1 MKLKLF
7 AFLILTI
14 FAFSDSQLSFLHAQD
29 TAFTYQGRL
38 DVSGSPANQ
47 SYDLTFALFSVS
59 SGPGQIGSTIIS
71 LSTPVSNGLFT
82 VTLDFGNQ
90 FLGAARW
97 LEIGV
102 RTNGGSAFTTLT
114 PRQPLTASP
123 YALYAPNAGTAAS
136 ASSVSAANITGTLP
150 LTQLPSTVLTN
161 GQTGVTIAGTFVGN
175 GSGIT
180 NLSLAANSGGA
191 IQTLGSYFFNPSP
204 SVGGYQRAVIATDI
218 NADGKLDL
226 ISATEGA
233 DTVAVLTN
241 TGSGSFVLSGSYAV
255 GSLPCSVVAVDVN
268 GDNKKDLVCANRGS
282 STVSVLLNNGTGNF
296 TVTSSPG
303 VGAIGPLSIA
313 AGDVNGDGKADI
325 VSANYTGNSLS
336 VLTNN
341 AAGSFVLATTLPLE
355 GHAYS
360 IATADVN
367 ADGNLDL
374 IGAVPDFGKLVIFT
388 NSGSGV
394 FNQASTPFSKGD
406 PQCVMGAGVDA
417 DGKIDLV
424 TANVSANVLKVLTNN
439 GSGVFTLAASPGVG
453 RFPEAVSTADVNGDG
468 KLDLISA
475 NSGTN
480 TLSVLTNAGNGSYVL
495 DSTVTI
501 GTTGINP
508 YGVTS
513 GDFNGDGR
521 LDFVSANVGA
531 STLSVVLNYVG
542 LYFNGAFTGD
552 GAGLTGLNA
561 ANLTGTINT
570 AQIPNLDASKITS
583 GTIADTR
590 LSTNVALR
598 NGGNAFNGNQTIA
611 GTLGV
616 GTTLPQGTLHVY
628 SANNPTVVRVQ
639 STGTPGA
646 ARLEFVS
653 NPQGDVNEWRPG
665 YIESTDSGGFTGGL
679 TFNVNGTGAGNKFG
693 AVEVMRIQ
701 NGRVGIGTNNPQSAL
716 QVVGTVTATAFNPPS
731 DRNLKE
737 NFTPVSPREV
747 LEKVTALAITRWNFK
762 GDTGTPHVGP
772 MAQDFHAAFRLGTDD
787 RHIAT
792 VDADGVALAA
802 IQGLNQKVEE
812 KEARIKELEQRL
824 EKLEQRL
831 NEKVGGR

>member
-7 AFLILTI
+7 AFLILPL
-14 FAFSDSQLSFLHAQD
+14 FAFFSPQLSSLRAQD

-38 DVSGSPANQ
+38 NDSGSSANQ
-47 SYDLTFALFSVS
+47 SYDLTFALFNVS
-59 SGPGQIGSTIIS
+59 SGPGQIGTTITK
-71 LSTPVSNGLFT
+71 LNTAVSNGLFT

-90 FLGAARW
+90 FSGTARW

-161 GQTGVTIAGTFVGN
+161 GQTGVTITGTFVGN
-175 GSGIT
+175 GGGIT

-191 IQTLGSYFFNPSP
+191 IQTLGNYFLSSSP
-204 SVGGYQRAVIATDI
+204 SVGGYQKSVAATDV
-218 NADGKLDL
+218 NGDGKVDL
-226 ISATEGA
+226 ISANEGM

-241 TGSGSFVLSGSYAV
+241 TGSGSFVLSGSYLV
-255 GSLPCSVVAVDVN
+255 GSLPQSVVAADVN
-268 GDNKKDLVCANRGS
+268 GDGKKDLICANRGS
-282 STVSVLLNNGTGNF
+282 GTVSVLMNNGSGSF

-303 VGAIGPLSIA
+303 VGATSPNSVA
-313 AGDVNGDGKADI
+313 SGDVNGDGKAD
-325 VSANYTGNSLS
+325 VVTANYLGNSLS

-341 AAGSFVLATTLPLE
+341 GTGAFGVAGVLTLE
-355 GHAYS
+355 GHGYS
-360 IATADVN
+360 IAIADVN

-388 NSGSGV
+388 NNGSGL
-394 FNQASTPFSKGD
+394 FTQASTPFSTGD
-406 PQCVMGAGVDA
+406 PHCVIAADLNA
-417 DGKIDLV
+417 DGKMDLV
-424 TANVSANVLKVLTNN
+424 TANVTINALKVLTNN
-439 GSGVFTLAASPGVG
+439 GSGIFTLASSPAVG
-453 RFPEAVSTADVNGDG
+453 RSPESVTATDVNGDG

-475 NSGTN
+475 NSLTN
-480 TLSVLTNAGNGSYVL
+480 TLSVLTNVGNGNFAL
-495 DSTVTI
+495 DTTVTI
-501 GTTGINP
+501 GIVGANP
-508 YGVTS
+508 SCVAAA
-513 GDFNGDGR
+513 DLNGDGR
-521 LDFVSANVGA
+521 LDLASANTMN
-531 STLSVVLNYVG
+531 TLSVVFNYVG
-542 LYFNGAFTGD
+542 FYFNGAFTGD

-561 ANLTGTINT
+561 ANLTGTLNT

-583 GTIADTR
+583 GIIADAR
-590 LSTNVALR
+590 LSSNVALR
-598 NGGNAFNGNQTIA
+598 SGGNAFTGNQSMS
-611 GTLGV
+611 GTLGI
-616 GTTLPQGTLHVY
+616 GTTSPQGTLHVY
-628 SANNPTVVRVQ
+628 SANNPTVVRIQ

-646 ARLEFVS
+646 ARVEFVS

-679 TFNVNGTGAGNKFG
+679 TFNVNGTGAANKFA

-747 LEKVTALAITRWNFK
+747 LEKVSELPITRWNFK
-762 GDTGTPHVGP
+762 GDTATPHVGP
-772 MAQDFHAAFRLGTDD
+772 MAQDFHAAFQLGTDD

-831 NEKVGGR
+831 NEKQGAQ